1 MDTHADLAFW
11 TAGDDDSCASATM
24 AAYREADEATL
35 DRQQEILNNYAL
47 YGVRGAA
54 IGHHVHEADERNLTR
69 ITENVVAS
77 AIDSWVAQCAQGK
90 PRTMFLTVG
99 GTWGDQRAAKNL
111 TAHCDEKNRELGT
124 RAIMEAAL
132 RDAGICGL
140 GIIRAWADL
149 HRERVSCERIHPLN
163 IVIDDVSC
171 VDTPPRTI
179 FLRRYIDRRYLA
191 QMYPKQ
197 ADAIETAKG
206 PDARF
211 AITANIRA
219 DVVEV
224 IEAWHLPSE
233 SNTSAGGEDANRVDT
248 DGCHVVCIDG
258 ALLHKEPYTRES
270 FPFVFI
276 FALSSPR
283 GFWGLPLVT
292 RMGPLQ
298 FELNKLSRRE
308 QEAMQLVSVPRVY
321 ARKGD
326 ICGGKHINGV
336 GHVVW
341 TKSGQPPHFMTPPAV
356 NQDVPARRAE
366 LRQSIF
372 RVGGISEDF
381 AASQKPAGLD
391 SGRAQLVYLDTQT
404 KRHVVAARS
413 FEDARVALDRELVQC
428 ERELARL
435 YEDRGEVYEVEFKSY
450 GKLIKVPW
458 SDINIDEDRLRIQTF
473 PASALPTDPAARLQ
487 MLEQLLQSGRI
498 DDEMFWSLADL
509 PDFEGA
515 RDLATAP
522 HQWIMW
528 RMDELLTKGAA
539 ALPASAPPPYMDFG
553 RAVKLIVH
561 QLHAA
566 AMNDAPEGGMKAL
579 RTWLAQV
586 QAKSKEAEPEPAMAP
601 PPAPMPPVPP
611 GVDAGATPSALP
623 APGGPIPAGPPPAMP
638 PMPPA

>member
-1 MDTHADLAFW
+1 
-11 TAGDDDSCASATM
+11 M

-35 DRQQEILNNYAL
+35 DRQQEILDNYAL

-54 IGHHVHEADERNLTR
+54 IAHHIHEADERNLSR

-77 AIDSWVAQCAQGK
+77 AIDSWVAQCTQSK
-90 PRTMFLTVG
+90 SRTMFLTVG
-99 GTWGDQRAAKNL
+99 GTWGDQRAARNL

-132 RDAGICGL
+132 RDAGICGF
-140 GIIRAWADL
+140 GIIHPWADL
-149 HRERVSCERIHPLN
+149 HREKVACERIHPLN
-163 IVIDDVSC
+163 LIIDDVSC
-171 VDTPPRTI
+171 VDTPPRSI

-191 QMYPKQ
+191 QMYPTQ
-197 ADAIETAKG
+197 ADAIETVKG

-211 AITANIRA
+211 AITANTRA

-233 SNTSAGGEDANRVDT
+233 SNAATGGEDANRAET
-248 DGCHVVCIDG
+248 DGCHVVCIEG
-258 ALLHKEPYTRES
+258 ALLHREPYTRET

-276 FALSSPR
+276 AALSSPR
-283 GFWGLPLVT
+283 GFWGLSLVT

-298 FELNKLSRRE
+298 YELNKLSRRE
-308 QEAMQLVSVPRVY
+308 QESDQLISVPRVY

-326 ICGGKHINGV
+326 ICGGKFVNGIGHI
-336 GHVVW
+336 VW
-341 TKSGQPPHFMTPPAV
+341 TKSGNPPVFSTPPAV
-356 NQDVPARRAE
+356 NPRNVERRHE

-404 KRHVVAARS
+404 KRHVVAARAY
-413 FEDARVALDRELVQC
+413 EDARVALDREIVQC

-435 YEDRGEVYEVEFKSY
+435 YEGRGESYAVEFKSY
-450 GKLIKVPW
+450 GKLVRVPW
-458 SDINIDEDRLRIQTF
+458 QDIAIDEDRLRIQTF

-528 RMDELLTKGAA
+528 RMDELLTKGAS
-539 ALPASAPPPYMDFG
+539 ALPASAPTPYMDYQ
-553 RAVKLIVH
+553 RAIKLIVH

-566 AMNDAPEGGMKAL
+566 EMNEAPEAGLKAL
-579 RTWLAQV
+579 RTWLVQV
-586 QAKSKEAEPEPAMAP
+586 QAKAQEAMPEPEPPPMPPMIPPGAEAGAVP
-601 PPAPMPPVPP
+601 PPAP
-611 GVDAGATPSALP
+611 P
-623 APGGPIPAGPPPAMP
+623 APGGPIPPMP
-638 PMPPA
+638 PMPPQA